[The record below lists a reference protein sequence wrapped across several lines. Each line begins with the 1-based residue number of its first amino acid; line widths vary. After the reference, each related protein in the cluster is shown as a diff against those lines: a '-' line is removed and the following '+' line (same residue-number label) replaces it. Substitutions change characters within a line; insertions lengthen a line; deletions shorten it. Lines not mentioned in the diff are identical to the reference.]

1 MNAVRQQDYDMNSNR
16 LQGLVDEL
24 RDQKEDF
31 VLTGWRMFVIE
42 PSIFLSFASALV
54 ASSVLLVQLANLS
67 SQ

>member
-42 PSIFLSFASALV
+42 PSIFLSFASSLV
-54 ASSVLLVQLANLS
+54 ATSVLLVQLANLS